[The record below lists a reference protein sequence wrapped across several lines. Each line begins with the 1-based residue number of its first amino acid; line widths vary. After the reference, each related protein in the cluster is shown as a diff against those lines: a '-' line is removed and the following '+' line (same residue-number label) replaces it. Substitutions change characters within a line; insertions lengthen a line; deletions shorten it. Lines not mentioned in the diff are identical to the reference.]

1 MGHDRNH
8 APFAHQGRNRKG
20 SQPCQ
25 VTGPLARA
33 FQERVPDNGN
43 MENTFDGA
51 REGLRSTGAG
61 KDARELVEMLARHGE
76 EEGAILSRYQRFAED
91 ASAPETRYLVKLI
104 VDDERRNHGL
114 LVEMANAI
122 AWGLIDESADPV
134 LPDMTHKDASN
145 RALAEETQR
154 LILAEEYDHVELKR
168 LRKRLRTFKN
178 TSLWE
183 LIVDLMLL
191 DTEKHIRILRLVAKN
206 TESA

>member
-1 MGHDRNH
+1 
-8 APFAHQGRNRKG
+8 
-20 SQPCQ
+20 
-25 VTGPLARA
+25 
-33 FQERVPDNGN
+33 

-61 KDARELVEMLARHGE
+61 QDAHELVEMLARHGE

-91 ASAPETRYLVKLI
+91 ASAPETRYLIKLI
-104 VDDERRNHGL
+104 VDDERRHHGL